1 MRTGRAELPLHT
13 GRAPRWLFSRMRRLA
28 GAMAEILV
36 EDRGPAE
43 LLRRLDTLRRSVDA
57 AARGGGPAPC

>member
-28 GAMAEILV
+28 SAMAEILV
-36 EDRGPAE
+36 EDRGPGE
-43 LLRRLDTLRRSVDA
+43 LLRRLDALRRSVDA

>member
-36 EDRGPAE
+36 EDRGPGE
-43 LLRRLDTLRRSVDA
+43 LLRRLDALRRTVDA